1 MEFSANLRRLR
12 KAAGFT
18 QEALAEK
25 LHLTGQAVS
34 RWETGRW
41 SLSP

>member
-1 MEFSANLRRLR
+1 MELAGNLKRLR
-12 KAAGFT
+12 KAAGLT

-34 RWETGRW
+34 RWETGG
-41 SLSP
+41 SLR